1 MDWWI
6 YIYKDKVLLEK
17 RPDSGIW
24 ASLWSFPEQN
34 FLMQKDA
41 QKLNVVRHVLTHRH
55 LTIQPHKIS
64 LSAMPKQIQANQ
76 VWVNLNHALKLG
88 LPKPVSSFLQNQD
101 LVHDVV

>member
-6 YIYKDKVLLEK
+6 YIYKGKVLLEK
-17 RPDSGIW
+17 RPESGVW

-55 LTIQPHKIS
+55 LTIQPYKIS
-64 LSAMPKQIQANQ
+64 LLAMPK
-76 VWVNLNHALKLG
+76 KF
-88 LPKPVSSFLQNQD
+88 KPIKRG
-101 LVHDVV
+101 